1 MATSKGCFT
10 CHALRG
16 ERGKRASDL
25 AKARGLDS
33 PPAVLAMLWSHAVV
47 TPPSVGGQKAEWP
60 LFTSQ
65 EMADVIAML
74 QSLGQ
79 KATPIAK

>member
-1 MATSKGCFT
+1 M
-10 CHALRG
+10 
-16 ERGKRASDL
+16 
-25 AKARGLDS
+25 
-33 PPAVLAMLWSHAVV
+33 
-47 TPPSVGGQKAEWP
+47 SVGGQKAEWP